1 MIARLLARV
10 AYHAIAPIFL
20 ALAALPSGHL
30 LAQSPVRLEPTTMR
44 PIAKVDERYQSYNVE
59 MVEVTGGRFW
69 APYKKGSGPA
79 ILPSPTGNAAET
91 SPPDK
96 RPDMRNDPN
105 IFAMRAPI
113 DLYNAR
119 LRKLATALGPA
130 YMRVSGSWANA
141 TYFQDSDEPPAS
153 PPKGF
158 NGVVTRKQWKG
169 VVDFSRAVDA
179 KIITSFAGSEGARD
193 SNGIWTPAEAQ
204 KILAYTKTLGGEIA
218 AAELFNEPN
227 QGVGTGRSTDY
238 DAAAY
243 GRDFRVFLPFIRRA
257 APNLVLLGPGSS
269 GEESSSYRMKS
280 SDLMKAA
287 GPGIDAFSYHF
298 YGARAV
304 RCMFRGSEKQTT
316 SDQAL
321 SEDWLSRTDQA
332 ESYYRELRDRFEPD
346 KPMWLT
352 ETGGASCGGNPWNA
366 AFLDTFRYLDQLG
379 RLAKRG
385 VKVVAHNTLA
395 ASDYALVDQDSLLP
409 RPNYWAAVLWRKLM
423 DATVLDAG
431 SSGSPN
437 VHLYAHCLRGVRGG
451 VALLAINTDRDSS
464 HDLGIPFKT
473 SRYTL
478 TAKDLLDSKV
488 DLNANELKLTPD
500 GDLPAIAGTSRPP
513 GRQSLSAASITFF
526 AIRDAKN
533 AACSAAR

>member
-1 MIARLLARV
+1 MIGRV
-10 AYHAIAPIFL
+10 LPSVTYHPIASIFL
-20 ALAALPSGHL
+20 ALATLPSGYL

-59 MVEVTGGRFW
+59 MVEITGGRFW
-69 APYKKGSGPA
+69 APYKKGSAPA
-79 ILPSPTGNAAET
+79 VPPSQPGNAAET
-91 SPPDK
+91 LPPDK
-96 RPDMRNDPN
+96 RGDMRNDPN
-105 IFAMRAPI
+105 IFAMREPI
-113 DLYNAR
+113 DLYNTR
-119 LRKLATALGPA
+119 LRKLAAALGPA
-130 YMRVSGSWANA
+130 YIRVSGSWANA

-158 NGVVTRKQWKG
+158 NGVVTRRQWKG
-169 VVDFSRAVDA
+169 VVDFARAVDA
-179 KIITSFAGSEGARD
+179 KIITSFAGSEGVRD
-193 SNGIWTPAEAQ
+193 SNGVWTPTEAQ
-204 KILAYTKTLGGEIA
+204 KVLAYTKTLGGEIA

-227 QGVGTGRSTDY
+227 QGVGTGRSTVY
-238 DAAAY
+238 DAPAY
-243 GRDFRVFLPFIRRA
+243 GRDFHVFLPFIRRA

-280 SDLMKAA
+280 SDLMRAA
-287 GPGIDAFSYHF
+287 GPGVDAFSYHF

-395 ASDYALVDQDSLLP
+395 ASDYALVDQDSLIP

-431 SSGSPN
+431 SSSSPN
-437 VHLYAHCLRGVRGG
+437 VHVYAHCLRGVRGG
-451 VALLAINTDRDSS
+451 VALLAINTDRNSS
-464 HDLGIPFKT
+464 HDLEIPFKT

-488 DLNANELKLTPD
+488 DLNANELKLKPD
-500 GDLPAIAGTSRPP
+500 GDLPAIAGAPRPP
-513 GRQSLSAASITFF
+513 GKQSLSRVSITFF
-526 AIRDAKN
+526 AIPEAMN
-533 AACSAAR
+533 AACSATR

>member
-1 MIARLLARV
+1 MTGRVLLRV
-10 AYHAIAPIFL
+10 AYHAIASIFL
-20 ALAALPSGHL
+20 ALAALPSGYL
-30 LAQSPVRLEPTTMR
+30 LAQSSVRLEPTTMR

-59 MVEVTGGRFW
+59 MVEITGGRFW
-69 APYKKGSGPA
+69 APYKKGSA
-79 ILPSPTGNAAET
+79 SATLPSSVGSAIET
-91 SPPDK
+91 SPPGK

-113 DLYNAR
+113 DLYNTR
-119 LRKLATALGPA
+119 LRKLAAALGPA
-130 YMRVSGSWANA
+130 YVRVSGSWANA
-141 TYFQDSDEPPAS
+141 TYFQDSDEPLAS

-169 VVDFSRAVDA
+169 VVDFSQAVDA
-179 KIITSFAGSEGARD
+179 KIIASFAGSEGIRD
-193 SNGIWTPAEAQ
+193 SNGVWTPAEAQ
-204 KILAYTKTLGGEIA
+204 KVLAYTKTLGGEIA
-218 AAELFNEPN
+218 AAEMFNEPN
-227 QGVGTGRSTDY
+227 QGVGTSGAFAY
-238 DAAAY
+238 DAASY
-243 GRDFRVFLPFIRRA
+243 GRDFHVFLPFIRKA
-257 APNLVLLGPGSS
+257 APNLVVLGPGSS

-287 GPGIDAFSYHF
+287 GPGVDAFSYHF

-321 SEDWLSRTDQA
+321 SEEWLSRTDQA
-332 ESYYRELRDRFEPD
+332 DSYYRELRDRFEPD

-395 ASDYALVDQDSLLP
+395 ASDYALVDQDSLTP
-409 RPNYWAAVLWRKLM
+409 RPNYWAAVLWRRLM
-423 DATVLDAG
+423 DATVLEAG
-431 SSGSPN
+431 SSDSPK

-451 VALLAINTDRDSS
+451 VALLAINTDRNSS
-464 HDLGIPFKT
+464 HDLEIPFKT

-488 DLNANELKLTPD
+488 DLNANELNPTPN
-500 GDLPAIAGTSRPP
+500 GDLPTLAGAP
-513 GRQSLSAASITFF
+513 GPAGKQRLSAASITFF
-526 AIRDAKN
+526 AIPEAMN
-533 AACSAAR
+533 TACSATR

>member
-1 MIARLLARV
+1 MIARVLPRV
-10 AYHAIAPIFL
+10 AYPFIAPTFL
-20 ALAALPSGHL
+20 AIAALPSGHV

-44 PIAKVDERYQSYNVE
+44 PIANVDERYQSYNIE
-59 MVEVTGGRFW
+59 MIEVTGGRFW
-69 APYKKGSGPA
+69 APYKKGSASAALLSQP
-79 ILPSPTGNAAET
+79 GNATET
-91 SPPDK
+91 LPPDK

-105 IFAMRAPI
+105 IFAMRPPI
-113 DLYNAR
+113 DLYNAK
-119 LRKLATALGPA
+119 LRKLAAALGPA
-130 YMRVSGSWANA
+130 YIRVSGSWANA

-179 KIITSFAGSEGARD
+179 KIITSFAGSEGVRD
-193 SNGIWTPAEAQ
+193 SNGVWTPAEAQ

-218 AAELFNEPN
+218 AAEMFNEPN
-227 QGVGTGRSTDY
+227 QGVGTGISTDY

-243 GRDFRVFLPFIRRA
+243 GRDFQVFLPFIRKA

-321 SEDWLSRTDQA
+321 SEDGLSRTDQA
-332 ESYYRELRDRFEPD
+332 DSYYRELRDRFEPD

-379 RLAKRG
+379 RLAKGG
-385 VKVVAHNTLA
+385 VKVVAQNTLA
-395 ASDYALVDQDSLLP
+395 ASDYALVDQDSLTP

-431 SSGSPN
+431 SSDSPN

-451 VALLAINTDRDSS
+451 VALLAINTDRNSS
-464 HDLGIPFKT
+464 HDLEIPFKT

-478 TAKDLLDSKV
+478 AAKDLLDSKV

-500 GDLPAIAGTSRPP
+500 GDLPTIAGASRPS
-513 GRQSLSAASITFF
+513 GKQSLSPASITFF
-526 AIRDAKN
+526 AIPDAKN
-533 AACSAAR
+533 AACSATR

>member
-1 MIARLLARV
+1 MIDRLSPRV
-10 AYHAIAPIFL
+10 WYRAIAPIFL
-20 ALAALPSGHL
+20 AALLSGYL
-30 LAQSPVRLEPTTMR
+30 LSKSPVRLEPATMR

-69 APYKKGSGPA
+69 APYKKGA
-79 ILPSPTGNAAET
+79 ATADLPSSAPNATQT
-91 SPPDK
+91 SSPDK
-96 RPDMRNDPN
+96 LPDMRNDPN

-113 DLYNAR
+113 DLYNTR
-119 LRKLATALGPA
+119 LRKLAAALGPA
-130 YMRVSGSWANA
+130 YVRVSGSWANA
-141 TYFQDSDEPPAS
+141 TYFQDSDDPPAS

-179 KIITSFAGSEGARD
+179 KIITSFAGSEGVRD
-193 SNGIWTPAEAQ
+193 STGVWTPTEAQ
-204 KILAYTKTLGGEIA
+204 KVLAYTKTLGGEIA
-218 AAELFNEPN
+218 AAEMFNEPN
-227 QGVGTGRSTDY
+227 QGVGTDRSTNY
-238 DAAAY
+238 DAAVY
-243 GRDFRVFLPFIRRA
+243 GRDFHAFLPFIRKA
-257 APNLVLLGPGSS
+257 APNLVVLGPGSS

-280 SDLMKAA
+280 SDLMQAA
-287 GPGIDAFSYHF
+287 GPGVDAFSYHF

-304 RCMFRGSEKQTT
+304 RCMFRGSEKQAT

-321 SEDWLSRTDQA
+321 SEEWLSRTDQA
-332 ESYYRELRDRFEPD
+332 ESYYRELRDRFEPG

-395 ASDYALVDQDSLLP
+395 ASDYALIDQDSLTP
-409 RPNYWAAVLWRKLM
+409 RPNYWASVLWRKLM

-431 SSGSPN
+431 SSDSPN
-437 VHLYAHCLRGVRGG
+437 VHLYAHCLRGVSGG
-451 VALLAINTDRDSS
+451 VALLAINTDRNSP
-464 HDLGIPFKT
+464 HDLEIPFKT

-478 TAKDLLDSKV
+478 TAKDLLDNKV
-488 DLNANELKLTPD
+488 DLNASELTLKPN
-500 GDLPAIAGTSRPP
+500 GDLPTIAGAPGPP
-513 GRQSLSAASITFF
+513 GKQSLSAASITFF
-526 AIRDAKN
+526 AIPEARN
-533 AACSAAR
+533 AACNATR